1 MSRKDVPQPLAE
13 VIDEF
18 DSLDRNEK
26 TDLLIEFADRFQEVP
41 PEVAQRP
48 FPEEHRV
55 QRCESEAYVWVEP
68 LPDDRVSLHFAVENP
83 QGISAKALAVILEE
97 TLSGG
102 EAEEIA
108 RLPQDIVFD
117 IFGREISMGKGQG
130 LIGMVSLVASSAKRA
145 LEHNRN

>member
-1 MSRKDVPQPLAE
+1 MARKDVPQALAE

-41 PEVAQRP
+41 PAVAKRP

-68 LPDDRVSLHFAVENP
+68 LDGRRIALHFAVENP

-102 EAEEIA
+102 DAEEIA
-108 RLPQDIVFD
+108 KLPQDIVFD

-130 LIGMVSLVASSAKRA
+130 LMGMVSLVASSAKR
-145 LEHNRN
+145 